1 MCFLIA
7 LAEGL
12 PGCVGFAFEG
22 DSPVFTG
29 KRHVHFKEKAAL
41 PHMAE
46 RPGWHTYLRVGDGVR
61 GHEHESDEAS
71 ETQALTDASAE
82 VPAGAV

>member
-1 MCFLIA
+1 M
-7 LAEGL
+7 AEGL

-29 KRHVHFKEKAAL
+29 KRHVHFKKAAL
-41 PHMAE
+41 PHMTE
-46 RPGWHTYLRVGDGVR
+46 GPGWHTYLRVGDGAR